1 MSYAIARDGRLKE
14 QVHFVGM
21 AGRSRVRTSRGT
33 RRVSGMGGIFG
44 GVTSLG
50 SVGSETLSFEAGAL
64 AARAALVAL
73 AAAGTALEQ
82 SATTATTA
90 GIGTEVREFATGGAW
105 RGLARAIEALDVNK
119 LRSLQDQI
127 RSVTSVAIEALRTTA
142 VDRFLLAFINPPA
155 AVMPRQSLDMVKE
168 LIETPP
174 PGFPDVG
181 KGMPWYFW
189 AAFGGFFFVTAAIII
204 R

>member
-21 AGRSRVRTSRGT
+21 AGRTRRRSSRGN
-33 RRVSGMGGIFG
+33 RQLGGIFG
-44 GVTSLG
+44 GTTALG
-50 SVGSETLSFEAGAL
+50 TTGEAVDFATGCL
-64 AARAALVAL
+64 MARAALVSL
-73 AAAGTALEQ
+73 AAAGAALERAAM
-82 SATTATTA
+82 SAASA
-90 GIGTEVREFATGGAW
+90 GVGTEVREFATGGAW
-105 RGLARAIEALDVNK
+105 RGLARAIETKDVAK
-119 LRSLQDQI
+119 LRSLQEQI
-127 RSVTSVAIEALRTTA
+127 RNVTA
-142 VDRFLLAFINPPA
+142 VAVSELRDAAVNRFLLVFINPA
-155 AVMPRQSLDMVKE
+155 LALMPPEDSEAVKE
-168 LIETPP
+168 IIQTPP